1 MNKGTG
7 SLLGS
12 VSAKE
17 QKSIKNRFSQGNVL
31 FGKLRPYLRKYAQ
44 PNFDGVCSSEIWV
57 FSGKTVNNDFLYR
70 LIQTDYFMSAV
81 SSTSGSKMPR
91 AEWDLLKNLNFGYPK
106 NTNEQQKIANFLSAV
121 DDKITA
127 LTAQKTALTQYKQ
140 GMMQRIF
147 AQTLRFKDD
156 NGADYPEWEVK
167 YLKNVSAI
175 YDGTHMTPDY
185 QASGVNWL
193 DWDESIRTRA
203 FKSEPVGEVW
213 GIGYRIS
220 ASLNDMGIQTVWDF
234 VRADAATLRKRFGVV
249 VERTQR
255 ELQGIPCADLEV
267 QIADKQQIVRSRSFG
282 KPVCD
287 IEGLRASLAF
297 HIAEAASELR
307 AQNSTAN
314 LIGVMLRTN
323 PFKPEEP
330 QYKGYLT
337 ACLPV
342 GSSDTLKLNRVVQQ
356 TLTQIY
362 KSGYAYKKCGVV
374 LMGIESANT
383 QMQLD
388 WLNPPD
394 SDERKSLMHTI
405 DALNQ
410 RFGRHSIRTADQD
423 AAGNNAGWRM
433 KRERLS
439 PCYTTQF
446 AQLLQV
452 G

>member
-1 MNKGTG
+1 MC
-7 SLLGS
+7 GS
-12 VSAKE
+12 VFALIDGNSFYASCERVFRPDLRARPVVVLSNNDGCVITRTAEAKVLG
-17 QKSIKNRFSQGNVL
+17 IKMGE
-31 FGKLRPYLRKYAQ
+31 PYFKIKPLVQRH
-44 PNFDGVCSSEIWV
+44 GVVV
-57 FSGKTVNNDFLYR
+57 FSSNYELYGDLSRRMMDTIALLVPQTEIYSIDECFADLTGMRDITPLGHLIRSRVLQWVGIPTCVGIAPTKTLAKYCNHLAKRHTV
-70 LIQTDYFMSAV
+70 
-81 SSTSGSKMPR
+81 
-91 AEWDLLKNLNFGYPK
+91 
-106 NTNEQQKIANFLSAV
+106 
-121 DDKITA
+121 
-127 LTAQKTALTQYKQ
+127 
-140 GMMQRIF
+140 
-147 AQTLRFKDD
+147 FK
-156 NGADYPEWEVK
+156 GV
-167 YLKNVSAI
+167 
-175 YDGTHMTPDY
+175 
-185 QASGVNWL
+185 VNWL

>member
-1 MNKGTG
+1 MSAHNSHTFALIDGNSFYASCERVFRPDLRTRPVVVLSNNDGCVITRTAEAKA
-7 SLLGS
+7 LG
-12 VSAKE
+12 
-17 QKSIKNRFSQGNVL
+17 IKMGE
-31 FGKLRPYLRKYAQ
+31 PYFKIKPLIKRH
-44 PNFDGVCSSEIWV
+44 GVVV
-57 FSGKTVNNDFLYR
+57 FSYNYELY
-70 LIQTDYFMSAV
+70 
-81 SSTSGSKMPR
+81 G
-91 AEWDLLKNLNFGYPK
+91 DL
-106 NTNEQQKIANFLSAV
+106 SRR
-121 DDKITA
+121 
-127 LTAQKTALTQYKQ
+127 
-140 GMMQRIF
+140 MMQSIATLVPQTEIYSIDECF
-147 AQTLRFKDD
+147 ADLTGMCDLTPLGHQIRARVLQWTGIPTCVGIAPTKTLAKYCNHLAKRHAVFK
-156 NGADYPEWEVK
+156 GV
-167 YLKNVSAI
+167 
-175 YDGTHMTPDY
+175 
-185 QASGVNWL
+185 VNWL

-203 FKSEPVGEVW
+203 LKSEPVGEVW

-220 ASLNDMGIQTVWDF
+220 SQLNTMGIMTVDDF
-234 VRADAATLRKRFGVV
+234 VRADTATLRKRFGVV

-255 ELQGIPCADLEV
+255 EMQGISCADLEV

-323 PFKPEEP
+323 PFKPDEP

-342 GSSDTLKLNRVVQQ
+342 GSSDTLKLNRVAQQ
-356 TLTQIY
+356 MLTQIY

-374 LMGIESANT
+374 LMGIESADT

-394 SDERKSLMHTI
+394 SDERKRLMHTI

>member
-1 MNKGTG
+1 MSTPVFALIDGNSFYASCERVFRPDLRNRPVVVLSNNDGCVITRTAEAKA
-7 SLLGS
+7 LGI
-12 VSAKE
+12 KMGE
-17 QKSIKNRFSQGNVL
+17 PHFKIKNLIKR
-31 FGKLRPYLRKYAQ
+31 Y
-44 PNFDGVCSSEIWV
+44 GVVV
-57 FSGKTVNNDFLYR
+57 FSSNYELYGDLSR
-70 LIQTDYFMSAV
+70 RMIETIATLVPQTEIYSIDECFADLTGV
-81 SSTSGSKMPR
+81 RDITSLGHQIRARVLQWVGIPTCVGIAPSKILAKFCNHLAKRHAM
-91 AEWDLLKNLNFGYPK
+91 
-106 NTNEQQKIANFLSAV
+106 
-121 DDKITA
+121 
-127 LTAQKTALTQYKQ
+127 
-140 GMMQRIF
+140 
-147 AQTLRFKDD
+147 FK
-156 NGADYPEWEVK
+156 GV
-167 YLKNVSAI
+167 
-175 YDGTHMTPDY
+175 
-185 QASGVNWL
+185 VNWL

-203 FKSEPVGEVW
+203 LNSEPVGEVW

-220 ASLNDMGIQTVWDF
+220 AQLNEMGIITAGDF
-234 VRADAATLRKRFGVV
+234 VRADTATLRKRFGVV

-255 ELQGIPCADLEV
+255 ELQGIPCVDLEV
-267 QIADKQQIVRSRSFG
+267 QIADKQQIVRSKSFG
-282 KPVCD
+282 KPVRD

-314 LIGVMLRTN
+314 LIGVMLHTN
-323 PFKPEEP
+323 PFNPEEP

-342 GSSDTLKLNRVVQQ
+342 GCSDTLKLNRVVQQ

-362 KSGYAYKKCGVV
+362 RNGYIYKKCGVV
-374 LMGIESANT
+374 LMGIESATT

-394 SDERKSLMHTI
+394 SDKRKSLMHTI

-452 G
+452 S

>member
-1 MNKGTG
+1 MC
-7 SLLGS
+7 GS
-12 VSAKE
+12 VFALIDGNSFYASCERVFRPDLRARPVVVLSNNDGCVITRTAEAKVLG
-17 QKSIKNRFSQGNVL
+17 IKMGE
-31 FGKLRPYLRKYAQ
+31 PYFKIKPLVQRH
-44 PNFDGVCSSEIWV
+44 GVVV
-57 FSGKTVNNDFLYR
+57 FSSNYELYGDLSRRMMDTIALLVPQTEIYSIDECFADLTGMRDITSLGHLIRSRVLQWVGIPTCVGIAPTKTLAKYCNHLAKRHTV
-70 LIQTDYFMSAV
+70 
-81 SSTSGSKMPR
+81 
-91 AEWDLLKNLNFGYPK
+91 
-106 NTNEQQKIANFLSAV
+106 
-121 DDKITA
+121 
-127 LTAQKTALTQYKQ
+127 
-140 GMMQRIF
+140 
-147 AQTLRFKDD
+147 FK
-156 NGADYPEWEVK
+156 GV
-167 YLKNVSAI
+167 
-175 YDGTHMTPDY
+175 
-185 QASGVNWL
+185 VNWL

>member
-1 MNKGTG
+1 MC
-7 SLLGS
+7 GS
-12 VSAKE
+12 VFALIDGNSFYASCERVFRPDLRARPVVVLSNNDGCVITRTAEAKVLG
-17 QKSIKNRFSQGNVL
+17 IKMGE
-31 FGKLRPYLRKYAQ
+31 PYFKIKPLVQRH
-44 PNFDGVCSSEIWV
+44 GVVV
-57 FSGKTVNNDFLYR
+57 FSSNYELYGDLSRRMMDTIALLVPQTEIYSIDECFADLTGMRDITPLGHLIRSRVLQWVGIPTCVGIAPTKTLAKYCNHLAKRHTV
-70 LIQTDYFMSAV
+70 
-81 SSTSGSKMPR
+81 
-91 AEWDLLKNLNFGYPK
+91 
-106 NTNEQQKIANFLSAV
+106 
-121 DDKITA
+121 
-127 LTAQKTALTQYKQ
+127 
-140 GMMQRIF
+140 
-147 AQTLRFKDD
+147 FK
-156 NGADYPEWEVK
+156 GV
-167 YLKNVSAI
+167 
-175 YDGTHMTPDY
+175 
-185 QASGVNWL
+185 VNWL

-234 VRADAATLRKRFGVV
+234 VRADAATLRKRFGVA